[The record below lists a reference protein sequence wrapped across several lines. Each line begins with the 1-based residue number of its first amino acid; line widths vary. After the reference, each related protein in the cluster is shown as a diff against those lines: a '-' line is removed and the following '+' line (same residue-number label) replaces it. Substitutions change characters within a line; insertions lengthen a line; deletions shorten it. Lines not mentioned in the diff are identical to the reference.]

1 MIHLFQG
8 LMDASSAALSA
19 ALSGAAYFQSLTV
32 VVPPTWGDAKCGVAI
47 RPPAADTPYATADIW
62 IEKPGPVHG
71 HLPAA
76 QQSGGCG
83 QPGDYIAVPHTALL
97 AATGGAGG
105 RNFTL
110 AEARHFVHQWAKYRY
125 GIFDETGFAGDAVY
139 PAYYK
144 KNGQILPTLA
154 HKGNLAGT
162 WLRNG
167 EPCDPTESQ
176 TNSSSSRSS
185 GNDSNPRPAEDCR
198 FEPTTTNQEVT
209 CSLGTGLNLPAASR
223 YCGHNDTI
231 LLPTKQTVLC
241 DGRSASEVI
250 LSHRDFAQQK
260 KEGGSLR
267 TPSRRT
273 PENLQPEIRI
283 VREPPTK
290 YILAIDTSAAMAAD
304 DHWRWIHKAAHK
316 FIRYD
321 LPVNSNL
328 AILTFNDDAKLE
340 HSLVQVT
347 SNEVRDRLADIVPVR
362 YHLSTKE
369 QSCVLCALRRIF
381 EEVLRP
387 SATAVAGA
395 HIIIVSRPP
404 NHNLLESRDREQILA
419 LLTANN
425 ARLSVI
431 VVPSA
436 SPASLVTA
444 TSNNIGHVNFYDQMA
459 AVSGGRSFQLT
470 DSGHAMDLLYDL
482 NAAFSRIL
490 AEDSLQPTE
499 SPELVHRAELY
510 SSSSSGDASAGAVS
524 HGSFVIDSSL
534 GRDTLFGLYVK
545 DEEDHLI
552 KSVQFTDSRGNVY
565 GPFTKMSSTFDL
577 VNLKTINFVGQA
589 PPFDDVSISIL
600 F

>member
-1 MIHLFQG
+1 L
-8 LMDASSAALSA
+8 
-19 ALSGAAYFQSLTV
+19 
-32 VVPPTWGDAKCGVAI
+32 
-47 RPPAADTPYATADIW
+47 
-62 IEKPGPVHG
+62 
-71 HLPAA
+71 
-76 QQSGGCG
+76 
-83 QPGDYIAVPHTALL
+83 
-97 AATGGAGG
+97 
-105 RNFTL
+105 
-110 AEARHFVHQWAKYRY
+110 
-125 GIFDETGFAGDAVY
+125 
-139 PAYYK
+139 
-144 KNGQILPTLA
+144 
-154 HKGNLAGT
+154 
-162 WLRNG
+162 
-167 EPCDPTESQ
+167 
-176 TNSSSSRSS
+176 
-185 GNDSNPRPAEDCR
+185 
-198 FEPTTTNQEVT
+198 
-209 CSLGTGLNLPAASR
+209 
-223 YCGHNDTI
+223 
-231 LLPTKQTVLC
+231 
-241 DGRSASEVI
+241 EVI

-267 TPSRRT
+267 PPSRRT
-273 PENLQPEIRI
+273 PESLQPEIRI

-340 HSLVQVT
+340 HPLVQVT

-369 QSCVLCALRRIF
+369 QSCLLCALRRIF

-387 SATAVAGA
+387 SATAVAGT

-436 SPASLVTA
+436 SPASLATA

-589 PPFDDVSISIL
+589 PPFDDVSISFL